1 MRTGL
6 FFGSFNPIHNGHLAI
21 ANYIVD
27 FTDVNELWFVVS
39 PQNPLKDKDILAP
52 DYQRLEMVK
61 RSIPINENRMSVCD
75 IEMSMPRPSYTID
88 TIKALE
94 QKHPNRTFYPILGSD
109 SMESITQWKD
119 YKELIYN
126 YKILVYPRKGSNI
139 DALAKDYPVKI
150 IHAPLVDYSS
160 TTVREKLITG
170 EDVKNII
177 PESVLDY
184 IKDFGLYQTK

>member
-6 FFGSFNPIHNGHLAI
+6 FFGSFNPIHFGHLAI

-39 PQNPLKDKDILAP
+39 PQNPLKDKESLAP

-61 RSIPINENRMSVCD
+61 RAIPFNENRMSVCD

-94 QKHPNRTFYPILGSD
+94 QKHLNRTFYPILGSD

-126 YKILVYPRKGSNI
+126 YKILVYPRKGSNLDDI
-139 DALAKDYPVKI
+139 ANTYPIKI
-150 IHAPLVDYSS
+150 VHAPLADYSS
-160 TTVREKLITG
+160 TIVRQKIKDNHDIHNL
-170 EDVKNII
+170 V

-184 IKDFGLYQTK
+184 IKKVGLYQTK